1 MSSICDVEY
10 CRDIGAKHAQAP
22 GERERVHCVPGFT
35 AVGTIAQ
42 PPNFVDPSVCL
53 SRFLAL
59 LMTLLLPS
67 SGN

>member
-1 MSSICDVEY
+1 MGYSGDS
-10 CRDIGAKHAQAP
+10 GTKHAQVP
-22 GERERVHCVPGFT
+22 GEHEREHCIPGFT

-67 SGN
+67 SGS